1 MSIDAH
7 QSQSPNEAQGHDLRT
22 FFRSVGSFVGERSLI
37 TAPADRPVPD
47 ETVELLDSDNQK
59 VVAHPLEVLGFADG
73 VQSALTVT
81 WRNHRPVYL
90 TYAAA
95 GCVGEKGKLLAVRE
109 RLDIVASPLD
119 AEWVQSLET
128 TIPAL
133 YVAAERPDEIE
144 RLALSRLGADR
155 ELLELEL
162 IEELSQKTGVLVV
175 DGSIAFRPTQENV
188 VGVVKTTRR
197 RWLSDESVLW
207 RLPVGWRSPRFRIEA
222 GNMGTSKPRYSC
234 YLRLTD
240 ATHRGWDY
248 GLVRLEA
255 WNPEQLDA
263 LAARCLLERQST
275 RSGDQRGDRHLA
287 AMRVCETVL
296 RARRPEVFTL

>member
-1 MSIDAH
+1 MNAVPQDTS
-7 QSQSPNEAQGHDLRT
+7 HDLRS
-22 FFRSVGSFVGERSLI
+22 FFRNVGHFVGERSLI
-37 TAPADRPVPD
+37 TAPSERPVPD
-47 ETVELLDSDNQK
+47 ETVELLDQENHRVSAQ
-59 VVAHPLEVLGFADG
+59 PLDVLGFADG

-81 WRNHRPVYL
+81 WRDHRPVYL

-119 AEWVQSLET
+119 AEWIQALDT

-133 YVAAERPDEIE
+133 FVGAERPDEIE

-155 ELLELEL
+155 ELLEMQL
-162 IEELSQKTGVLVV
+162 IEDLADRSGVLVL
-175 DGSIAFRPTQENV
+175 DGSIALRPARESI

-197 RWLSDESVLW
+197 RWLTDESFLW
-207 RLPVGWRSPRFRIEA
+207 RLPVGWRSPRFKIHA
-222 GNMGTSKPRYSC
+222 GNMGTPQPRYSC
-234 YLRLTD
+234 YLRLSD
-240 ATHRGWDY
+240 ASNRGWDY

-263 LAARCLLERQST
+263 LAARCLLERQHAK
-275 RSGDQRGDRHLA
+275 SGDQRGDRHLA